1 MTHLIRIVDP
11 HAPMHPE
18 RGRTIGEMTL
28 GTGMFLETLA
38 VFKAVDTLSPHF
50 KVTIYEIPAGQ
61 IAGPMVDRTDY
72 FRKLV
77 GQAAQMFAPVGG
89 E

>member
-11 HAPMHPE
+11 NAPMHPE
-18 RGRTIGEMTL
+18 RGRPLGEMPL

-38 VFKAVDTLSPHF
+38 VFKALDTLSPHF

-61 IAGPMVDRTDY
+61 IAGPMVE
-72 FRKLV
+72 
-77 GQAAQMFAPVGG
+77 PS
-89 E
+89 